1 MKSESFAKLEE
12 AVKLNL
18 NFIFCNVCFFCFEYT
33 HVLVG
38 KCVCGPSCDLW
49 LVFRLVLPLGRVTT
63 LVWAIIVV
71 SENLELHCEV
81 QIVIMI

>member
-1 MKSESFAKLEE
+1 MKIESLSKVEE

-33 HVLVG
+33 HVLVE

-63 LVWAIIVV
+63 LVLASIVV
-71 SENLELHCEV
+71 SESLELYYEV
-81 QIVIMI
+81 QIVSMI